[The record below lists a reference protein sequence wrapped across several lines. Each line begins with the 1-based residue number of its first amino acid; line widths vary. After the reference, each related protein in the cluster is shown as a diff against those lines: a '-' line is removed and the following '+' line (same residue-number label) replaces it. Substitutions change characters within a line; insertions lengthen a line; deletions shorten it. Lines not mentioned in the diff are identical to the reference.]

1 MNPQRLAKAARL
13 RGIPSAWRAG
23 MDQRANEALDQ
34 DMKKGAVEDG
44 PNTLGNLNAE
54 DALDE
59 AGLPRDDVAI
69 AQDVLGAN
77 EDETSG

>member
-1 MNPQRLAKAARL
+1 MTQAA
-13 RGIPSAWRAG
+13 
-23 MDQRANEALDQ
+23 ANQTSDQ

-54 DALDE
+54 DALDDN
-59 AGLPRDDVAI
+59 GLPKDDVAI

-77 EDETSG
+77 EDDTQG